1 MQYEILFSSGSFPSF
16 YVTFWFWYIPVIHH
30 TLSFKHE
37 CHFQVRD
44 LAEASEVFGSL
55 NSILDYDVRS
65 DTVRTPGSLSRNL
78 RRVRQGLDLIRAL
91 FQNFLST
98 QYVFCSFLFIEM
110 IFLLLLHKFWHNP
123 IVCCLSFSFQ
133 FVLILWNMSNYCYYL
148 LLHQFMHSILTRK
161 KKKKKKDLPLFQIQP
176 FT

>member
-98 QYVFCSFLFIEM
+98 
-110 IFLLLLHKFWHNP
+110 
-123 IVCCLSFSFQ
+123 
-133 FVLILWNMSNYCYYL
+133 
-148 LLHQFMHSILTRK
+148 
-161 KKKKKKDLPLFQIQP
+161 
-176 FT
+176 